1 MLGNIIR
8 FGGLKGAPMVTD
20 VRYALSKC
28 SKDILTVKWNY
39 KTFATTNMP
48 GKMFRYGVCQFVFWL
63 SWGPLW
69 LQRASM
75 VPVGRY
81 AFPESRKGLVSV
93 KNGIMR

>member
-39 KTFATTNMP
+39 MLVFYGIIRLLLQQTCQAKCLDMEQKRF
-48 GKMFRYGVCQFVFWL
+48 GKCKKWDYEVRFI
-63 SWGPLW
+63 
-69 LQRASM
+69 
-75 VPVGRY
+75 
-81 AFPESRKGLVSV
+81 K
-93 KNGIMR
+93 I